1 MAAVST
7 EVQIVNS
14 FPADKLF
21 KILSNIHN
29 LAPKVV
35 PEIYKS
41 ITTIEGDLGV
51 GTIQSHVYGDAV
63 PYTTSKQKFD
73 VVDVN
78 NFYVEYTVFE
88 GDILSD
94 YLDSIAH
101 RIKISPTAD
110 GGAVYR
116 HTTVFKCKGETKPT
130 EEVLTQTNEGYKKV
144 FKAIEAYV
152 LANADAF

>member
-35 PEIYKS
+35 PEVYKS

-63 PYTTSKQKFD
+63 PYTSSKQKFD

-78 NFYVEYTVFE
+78 NFYALEQSRVTFTATVRNPF
-88 GDILSD
+88 LH
-94 YLDSIAH
+94 Y
-101 RIKISPTAD
+101 
-110 GGAVYR
+110 
-116 HTTVFKCKGETKPT
+116 
-130 EEVLTQTNEGYKKV
+130 
-144 FKAIEAYV
+144 
-152 LANADAF
+152 